1 MKKHYNI
8 LSLGISHKTASIS
21 IREKLAFAQDKIPVA
36 LHSLF
41 EKFQVKEIVILSTC
55 NRTELYCRIN
65 PHSPIQTEEL
75 IHWWH
80 HELETNKDLTSYMY
94 AYTDENAVKHLFSVA
109 SGLDS
114 MILGE
119 PQILG
124 QLKTAY
130 QISNRTGFMGKDL
143 SRLFQLSFRTA
154 KKIRTTTSISTYPV
168 SVAFAAVSLAKK
180 IFSDL
185 SSATMILI
193 GAGENTELILQHLL
207 TKQIKRI
214 VILNRTLEKAKL
226 LANRYQVEYDALSSL
241 SSWLTY
247 ADIVVSSVASDV
259 PILKPSHV
267 MSAFQGSKRR
277 PMLMIDLGVPR
288 NISPDLAENE
298 DIYLYSVDDLESIVS
313 QNKKVRE
320 RAAIEA
326 ESIVMQAS
334 EQYMKWIKSE
344 KQIKAI
350 RTLRQSADK
359 IKQEAMRKAFRR
371 LERGED
377 PKSVVELM
385 LHQLTQ
391 KLMHLPTV
399 HLRQASPTM
408 VEEKIE

>member
-1 MKKHYNI
+1 M
-8 LSLGISHKTASIS
+8 
-21 IREKLAFAQDKIPVA
+21 
-36 LHSLF
+36 
-41 EKFQVKEIVILSTC
+41 
-55 NRTELYCRIN
+55 
-65 PHSPIQTEEL
+65 
-75 IHWWH
+75 
-80 HELETNKDLTSYMY
+80 
-94 AYTDENAVKHLFSVA
+94 
-109 SGLDS
+109 
-114 MILGE
+114 
-119 PQILG
+119 
-124 QLKTAY
+124 
-130 QISNRTGFMGKDL
+130 
-143 SRLFQLSFRTA
+143 
-154 KKIRTTTSISTYPV
+154 
-168 SVAFAAVSLAKK
+168 
-180 IFSDL
+180 
-185 SSATMILI
+185 
-193 GAGENTELILQHLL
+193 
-207 TKQIKRI
+207 
-214 VILNRTLEKAKL
+214 
-226 LANRYQVEYDALSSL
+226 
-241 SSWLTY
+241 
-247 ADIVVSSVASDV
+247 
-259 PILKPSHV
+259 
-267 MSAFQGSKRR
+267 
-277 PMLMIDLGVPR
+277 PR